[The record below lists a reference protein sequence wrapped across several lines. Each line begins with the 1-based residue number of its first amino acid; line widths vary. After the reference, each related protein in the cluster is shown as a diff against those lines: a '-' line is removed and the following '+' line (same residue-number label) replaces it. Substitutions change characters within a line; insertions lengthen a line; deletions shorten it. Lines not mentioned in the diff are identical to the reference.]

1 MPNMNGAE
9 AYHSIL
15 IAKNKM
21 FVIGVRTNN
30 KEVFDNNSSKIVF
43 LESFEVLSNF
53 FFHRKVSYKSK
64 MIVGGKKS
72 SMTFC
77 YDTYKEKRSTI

>member
-30 KEVFDNNSSKIVF
+30 KEVFDNNSSKFVF

-53 FFHRKVSYKSK
+53 FSSKLPCIKVKLLLVARKVL
-64 MIVGGKKS
+64 
-72 SMTFC
+72 
-77 YDTYKEKRSTI
+77 